1 MGEPYA
7 ALAEDA
13 SEALPPLEFTKLS
26 LHYHFGDLDRNSKTA
41 DKLLDRSCS
50 YIPQYSVGDAI
61 RSIDD
66 ALNAGFR
73 LLAHT
78 NSNTMNLPYYFL
90 SRSYARTRGIEL
102 LPGVEVNLQNW
113 SDPKK
118 FLHVVAIFSP
128 DSDLLRIDQL
138 INDFVSEN
146 QKNYLTID
154 QISEVLTSGQ
164 SILCVHGVKQNGERR
179 SLSTNLG
186 LSIVFLRTA
195 S

>member
-78 NSNTMNLPYYFL
+78 NSNTTCRTIFCRGRMRGRVESSYFL
-90 SRSYARTRGIEL
+90 GLRLIYKIGAILKSSYML
-102 LPGVEVNLQNW
+102 
-113 SDPKK
+113 
-118 FLHVVAIFSP
+118 
-128 DSDLLRIDQL
+128 
-138 INDFVSEN
+138 
-146 QKNYLTID
+146 
-154 QISEVLTSGQ
+154 
-164 SILCVHGVKQNGERR
+164 
-179 SLSTNLG
+179 
-186 LSIVFLRTA
+186 
-195 S
+195 

>member
-78 NSNTMNLPYYFL
+78 NSNTMNLPYYFCRGRMRGRVE
-90 SRSYARTRGIEL
+90 SSY
-102 LPGVEVNLQNW
+102 
-113 SDPKK
+113 
-118 FLHVVAIFSP
+118 F
-128 DSDLLRIDQL
+128 
-138 INDFVSEN
+138 
-146 QKNYLTID
+146 
-154 QISEVLTSGQ
+154 
-164 SILCVHGVKQNGERR
+164 
-179 SLSTNLG
+179 LG
-186 LSIVFLRTA
+186 LRLIYKIGAILKSSYML
-195 S
+195 